1 MKRKMIGFLIIL
13 ILTALPAHAENAIDY
28 FNLGLKSTLAGTKI
42 KYFSK
47 ALEMDPY
54 LAEAY
59 EKRGMLY
66 YFQEKFARVIQDF
79 QAYIRV
85 APPKAEAYRML
96 GMGYLKSGFYER
108 AVDILSRAIEMDP
121 ELISAYVNRA
131 EAYRL
136 NGKYEET
143 IRNATVGIRRVC
155 DERTKSDAY
164 RTRAKVYWE
173 MDRND
178 LAYADVN
185 AAWDIDPRVPSWWRY
200 FLKSATP
207 EEMSHVA
214 PFLIIGIVVVLFL
227 GIKLKPPEKDDE

>member
-1 MKRKMIGFLIIL
+1 MKRKMTGFLIIL
-13 ILTALPAHAENAIDY
+13 MLTALPAHSENAIDY
-28 FNLGLKSTLAGTKI
+28 FNLGLKSTLTNTKI

-59 EKRGMLY
+59 EKRGILY
-66 YFQEKFARVIQDF
+66 YFQEKFDRVIQDF

-96 GMGYLKSGFYER
+96 GMGYLKSGFHDR
-108 AVDILSRAIEMDP
+108 AVDIFSRAIELDP
-121 ELISAYVNRA
+121 ELISAYVYRA

-136 NGKYEET
+136 SGKYEET
-143 IRNATVGIRRVC
+143 IRDATVGIRQVC

-164 RTRAKVYWE
+164 RTRAKIYWD
-173 MDRND
+173 MDRDD
-178 LAYADVN
+178 LAHADMN
-185 AAWDIDPRVPSWWRY
+185 AAWDIDPRIPMWWRY

-207 EEMSHVA
+207 KEMSRAA
-214 PFLIIGIVVVLFL
+214 PFLILGIVVVLIL
-227 GIKLKPPEKDDE
+227 GVKLKPPDKDE

>member
-1 MKRKMIGFLIIL
+1 MKRKIIAFLIIL
-13 ILTALPAHAENAIDY
+13 ILIALPAHAENAIDY
-28 FNLGLKSTLAGTKI
+28 FNLGLKSTLTGTKI

-47 ALEMDPY
+47 ALELDPY

-59 EKRGMLY
+59 EKRGILY
-66 YFQEKFARVIQDF
+66 YFQEKFDRVIQDF

-108 AVDILSRAIEMDP
+108 AADILSRAIEMDS

-136 NGKYEET
+136 SGKYGET
-143 IRNATVGIRRVC
+143 IRDATVGIRRVC

-164 RTRAKVYWE
+164 RTRARAYRE
-173 MDRND
+173 IDRND

-185 AAWDIDPRVPSWWRY
+185 AAWDIDPRVPLWWRY
-200 FLKSATP
+200 FLKGATP
-207 EEMSHVA
+207 EEMSHAA
-214 PFLIIGIVVVLFL
+214 PFLIIGILVVLIF
-227 GIKLKPPEKDDE
+227 GVKLKPPDKDE

>member
-1 MKRKMIGFLIIL
+1 MKRKIIGFLIIL
-13 ILTALPAHAENAIDY
+13 ILTALPARAENAIDY
-28 FNLGLKSTLAGTKI
+28 FNLGLKSTLTNTKI

-59 EKRGMLY
+59 EKRGILY
-66 YFQEKFARVIQDF
+66 YFQEKFDRVIQDF
-79 QAYIRV
+79 QDYIRV

-96 GMGYLKSGFYER
+96 GVGYLKSGFYER
-108 AVDILSRAIEMDP
+108 AADILSRAIEMDP

-143 IRNATVGIRRVC
+143 IRDATVGIRRVC

-164 RTRAKVYWE
+164 RIRAKVYWKT
-173 MDRND
+173 DRND
-178 LAYADVN
+178 LAHADVN
-185 AAWDIDPRVPSWWRY
+185 AAWDIDPRVPMWWRY
-200 FLKSATP
+200 FLKGATP
-207 EEMSHVA
+207 EEMSHAA
-214 PFLIIGIVVVLFL
+214 PFMIIGILVVLIW
-227 GIKLKPPEKDDE
+227 GVTLKPPDKDE

>member
-1 MKRKMIGFLIIL
+1 MQRILAGFLTIL

-28 FNLGLKSTLAGTKI
+28 FNLGLSSNLAGAKI

-47 ALEMDPY
+47 ALEIDPY

-66 YFQEKFARVIQDF
+66 YFQEKFDKVIQDF

-96 GMGYLKSGFYER
+96 GIGYLKSGFYER
-108 AVDILSRAIEMDP
+108 AADILSRAIEMDP
-121 ELISAYVNRA
+121 GLISAYVNRA

-136 NGKYEET
+136 SGKYADT
-143 IRNATVGIRRVC
+143 IRDATVGIRRVC

-164 RTRAKVYWE
+164 RIRARALRE

-178 LAYADVN
+178 LAIADVN
-185 AAWDIDPRVPSWWRY
+185 AAWDIDPRIPLWWRY

-207 EEMSHVA
+207 EEMSHAA
-214 PFLIIGIVVVLFL
+214 PFLIIGIVVVLIL
-227 GIKLKPPEKDDE
+227 GIKLKPPEKDE